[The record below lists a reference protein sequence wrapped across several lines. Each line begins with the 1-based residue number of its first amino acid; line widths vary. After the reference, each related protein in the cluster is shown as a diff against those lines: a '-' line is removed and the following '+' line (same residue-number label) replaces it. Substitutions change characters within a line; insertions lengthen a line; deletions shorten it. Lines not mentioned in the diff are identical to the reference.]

1 MIELSEK
8 KFERVL
14 EVRGHLIDSMILTR
28 IFDKIMDL
36 KGDFNVLEFKIGKRK
51 NELSYA
57 RLMVHGKNKKHLDQ
71 LLATLYIEG
80 AQPVVIEEVLIKPA
94 PEDMVMPS
102 DFYSTTNNSTQIYY
116 SNEWIDVRNMMM
128 DKCIAI
134 DIKLRTAECKM
145 IREVRKGDMIVV
157 GERGVKVLPEERPRQ
172 GIDIFQFMSS
182 SSSSE
187 RPTLQIA
194 RKIAMDIHLTK
205 KAGGKII
212 VTAGPVIVHSG
223 AAESLAKMIRLGY
236 VNGLLSGNALAV
248 HDIENALMGT
258 SLGMNVKDGTLAVR
272 GHRNHMLAI
281 NEVFKAGSI
290 ENMVMKRILK
300 SGIMYECIVNKI
312 PFVLCGSIRDDG
324 PIPDVVADI
333 LEAQRQYKEILKGA
347 NMVLMLSTMLHSIA
361 VGNMLPAKVKVVALD
376 ISQPVVTKLLD
387 RGTTQAIG
395 VVSDVGAFL
404 PMVVQ
409 QLEKIN

>member
-1 MIELSEK
+1 VIELSEK

-94 PEDMVMPS
+94 PDDMVMPS

-212 VTAGPVIVHSG
+212 VTAGPVVVHSG
-223 AAESLAKMIRLGY
+223 AAESLAKMIRMGY

-290 ENMVMKRILK
+290 ENMVRKRILK

-347 NMVLMLSTMLHSIA
+347 NLVLMLSTMLHSIA

>member
-1 MIELSEK
+1 VIELSEK
-8 KFERVL
+8 RFERVL

-36 KGDFNVLEFKIGKRK
+36 GGDFNVLEFNIGKRK

-80 AQPVVIEEVLIKPA
+80 AQPVVIEEVLVKPA

-145 IREVRKGDMIVV
+145 IREVRKGDMIIV

-205 KAGGKII
+205 KSGGKII

-223 AAESLAKMIRLGY
+223 ASESLAKMIRLGY

-290 ENMVMKRILK
+290 ENMVRKKILK

-324 PIPDVVADI
+324 PIPDVVTDI

-347 NMVLMLSTMLHSIA
+347 KMVLMLSTMLHSIA

-409 QLEKIN
+409 QLEKLN

>member
-1 MIELSEK
+1 VIELSEK
-8 KFERVL
+8 RFERVL

-36 KGDFNVLEFKIGKRK
+36 GGDFNVLEFNIGKRK

-80 AQPVVIEEVLIKPA
+80 AQPVVIEEVLVKPA

-205 KAGGKII
+205 KSGGKII

-223 AAESLAKMIRLGY
+223 ASESLAKMIRLGY

-290 ENMVMKRILK
+290 ENMVRKKILK

-324 PIPDVVADI
+324 PIPDVVTDI

-347 NMVLMLSTMLHSIA
+347 KMVLMLSTMLHSIA

-409 QLEKIN
+409 QLEKLN

>member
-1 MIELSEK
+1 VIELSEK

-94 PEDMVMPS
+94 PDDMVMPS

-205 KAGGKII
+205 KTGGKII
-212 VTAGPVIVHSG
+212 VTAGPVVVHSG
-223 AAESLAKMIRLGY
+223 AAESLAKMIRMGY

-290 ENMVMKRILK
+290 ENMVRKRILK

-347 NMVLMLSTMLHSIA
+347 NLVLMLSTMLHSIA

>member
-116 SNEWIDVRNMMM
+116 SNEWIGVRNMMM

-205 KAGGKII
+205 KSGGKII

-223 AAESLAKMIRLGY
+223 ASESLAKMIRLGY

-290 ENMVMKRILK
+290 ENMVRKKILK

-347 NMVLMLSTMLHSIA
+347 KMVLMLSTMLHSIA

-409 QLEKIN
+409 QLEKLN

>member
-1 MIELSEK
+1 VIELSEK

-80 AQPVVIEEVLIKPA
+80 AQPVLIEEVLIKLA

-290 ENMVMKRILK
+290 ENMVRKRILK

-387 RGTTQAIG
+387 RGTSQAIG